1 MQPTQ
6 TEKVFPQGIMFKVPR
21 EGSPDFIKGS
31 VSIKKG
37 EFIAWLQQLDST
49 DEWAN
54 LDLKKSK
61 GGKLYFD
68 LNDWKPE
75 GEVKLQAEAVSVPAE
90 TPTQVDIQASY
101 VPF

>member
-37 EFIAWLQQLDST
+37 EFIAYLQQLDST

-75 GEVKLQAEAVSVPAE
+75 GEATAPVAPITPEVKELN
-90 TPTQVDIQASY
+90 VDDV

>member
-37 EFIAWLQQLDST
+37 EFIAYLQQLDST

-75 GEVKLQAEAVSVPAE
+75 GE
-90 TPTQVDIQASY
+90 TPVAQVVAPVVDQVDIQASD

>member
-37 EFIAWLQQLDST
+37 EFIAYLQQLDST

-75 GEVKLQAEAVSVPAE
+75 GEATFAQVVAPVVD
-90 TPTQVDIQASY
+90 QVDIQTSD